1 MAFKEQLIQ
10 RRKRLGLSQEQLGH
24 RIGVSRQAVSK
35 WELGE
40 TTPELEKLVQLSQLF
55 GCSIDQLVENQSG
68 EQEPKPEEPD
78 PKPRPERGHFGPW
91 GPWQYEYKSSRTLFG
106 LPLVHIHIG
115 YGLCTAKGVFALG
128 NCARGIFAL
137 GGLSAGVFSLGG
149 ISFGLVSLGGFAL
162 GLLFAFGGLA
172 VGAVAVGGFALGL
185 LALGGGAVGVYAI
198 GGGAFASRVA
208 AGGWACGPVAI
219 GEQTRG
225 LVCLEWSQRFEPEVI
240 RQAILTQFPGTWK
253 IILNLFSM
261 L

>member
-40 TTPELEKLVQLSQLF
+40 TTPELEKLVQLSHLF

-78 PKPRPERGHFGPW
+78 PNPRPERGHFGPW

-137 GGLSAGVFSLGG
+137 GGLS
-149 ISFGLVSLGGFAL
+149 FGLVSLGGFAL

-172 VGAVAVGGFALGL
+172 VGTVAVGGFALGL

-225 LVCLEWSQRFEPEVI
+225 LVCLEWSQGFESEAV

-253 IILNLFSM
+253 IILNLFS
-261 L
+261 LL

>member
-40 TTPELEKLVQLSQLF
+40 TTPELEKLVQLSRLF

-185 LALGGGAVGVYAI
+185 LALGDECDKRHYQHVY
-198 GGGAFASRVA
+198 FVA
-208 AGGWACGPVAI
+208 AAVA
-219 GEQTRG
+219 
-225 LVCLEWSQRFEPEVI
+225 LA
-240 RQAILTQFPGTWK
+240 AILALVPLYGATGAAVALVVTEVVVCGGM
-253 IILNLFSM
+253 M
-261 L
+261 LRVKYNYRG